1 MYRRL
6 QDTGQSVSVVLTF
19 CTDESVPILL
29 EPISR
34 VLQDPKHH
42 NTFGR
47 TEGLIY
53 GGTSSQGGW
62 LKVLQAP
69 RNILDQQLNVVDM
82 SMKRESKVIPLELR
96 ILLYMRN

>member
-1 MYRRL
+1 MYH
-6 QDTGQSVSVVLTF
+6 TGQSVSVVLTF

-47 TEGLIY
+47 TEGLIWRY
-53 GGTSSQGGW
+53 KQSRGLVEGFAST
-62 LKVLQAP
+62 
-69 RNILDQQLNVVDM
+69 
-82 SMKRESKVIPLELR
+82 
-96 ILLYMRN
+96 